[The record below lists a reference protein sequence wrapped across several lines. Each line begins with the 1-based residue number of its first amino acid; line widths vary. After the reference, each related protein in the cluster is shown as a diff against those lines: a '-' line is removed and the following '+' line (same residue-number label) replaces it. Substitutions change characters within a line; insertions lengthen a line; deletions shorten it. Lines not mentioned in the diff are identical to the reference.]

1 MGEKDLYQSDF
12 YEDSRR
18 FADAFN
24 GSLFQGKQVVRAE
37 ELEEADGELIGFI
50 EAGEEEGRAH
60 KVIRDKVKKWRGTHF
75 AILVMEN
82 QSQVDYGM
90 VLRVMKAE
98 ALGYEKQ
105 KKAAYRKA
113 KEKGVS
119 FTSAEYISRM
129 KREEKFIP
137 IITLVVYLG
146 VGEAWDGA
154 RSLYELLKLDE
165 RLKPYVNNHRLN
177 LYDYHEKKD
186 YSLFQ
191 TENRVLF
198 EFLSHAGD
206 KEGMKESMREHPD
219 WYSQLD
225 LESVKAIEGIAG
237 ISMDPA
243 LMKEMKEDGE
253 EVYNMC
259 KAFEDYKEEG
269 REEGLKAGREE
280 GREEGLKA
288 GREENQLRAIKVI
301 MKNLRLNAE
310 EAMKLLEIEAEDRE
324 KYRSAIR

>member
-37 ELEEADGELIGFI
+37 ELEEADGELIGFM
-50 EAGEEEGRAH
+50 EAGEEEGKAH

-75 AILVMEN
+75 AILVIEN

-177 LYDYHEKKD
+177 LYDLLQSRSNLFSNATACGWWRMRPRQLCPPTRESPWEPSA
-186 YSLFQ
+186 SLA
-191 TENRVLF
+191 V
-198 EFLSHAGD
+198 SA
-206 KEGMKESMREHPD
+206 SMRRKTTVWE
-219 WYSQLD
+219 
-225 LESVKAIEGIAG
+225 
-237 ISMDPA
+237 
-243 LMKEMKEDGE
+243 
-253 EVYNMC
+253 
-259 KAFEDYKEEG
+259 KEEPF
-269 REEGLKAGREE
+269 
-280 GREEGLKA
+280 
-288 GREENQLRAIKVI
+288 
-301 MKNLRLNAE
+301 
-310 EAMKLLEIEAEDRE
+310 
-324 KYRSAIR
+324 

>member
-1 MGEKDLYQSDF
+1 MERNTFCYSG
-12 YEDSRR
+12 
-18 FADAFN
+18 
-24 GSLFQGKQVVRAE
+24 
-37 ELEEADGELIGFI
+37 DGE
-50 EAGEEEGRAH
+50 
-60 KVIRDKVKKWRGTHF
+60 
-75 AILVMEN
+75 
-82 QSQVDYGM
+82 S
-90 VLRVMKAE
+90 
-98 ALGYEKQ
+98 
-105 KKAAYRKA
+105 
-113 KEKGVS
+113 VS
-119 FTSAEYISRM
+119 GG
-129 KREEKFIP
+129 
-137 IITLVVYLG
+137 L
-146 VGEAWDGA
+146 WDGA
-154 RSLYELLKLDE
+154 RSLYELLELDE

-243 LMKEMKEDGE
+243 LMKEMREDGE

-269 REEGLKAGREE
+269 REEGLKAGRLESI
-280 GREEGLKA
+280 RLF
-288 GREENQLRAIKVI
+288 
-301 MKNLRLNAE
+301 MKNMNLSVEQVLDI
-310 EAMKLLEIEAEDRE
+310 LEISGEDRE
-324 KYRSAIR
+324 KYRSAIK

>member
-1 MGEKDLYQSDF
+1 MERNTFCYSG
-12 YEDSRR
+12 
-18 FADAFN
+18 
-24 GSLFQGKQVVRAE
+24 
-37 ELEEADGELIGFI
+37 DGE
-50 EAGEEEGRAH
+50 
-60 KVIRDKVKKWRGTHF
+60 
-75 AILVMEN
+75 
-82 QSQVDYGM
+82 S
-90 VLRVMKAE
+90 
-98 ALGYEKQ
+98 
-105 KKAAYRKA
+105 
-113 KEKGVS
+113 VS
-119 FTSAEYISRM
+119 GG
-129 KREEKFIP
+129 
-137 IITLVVYLG
+137 L
-146 VGEAWDGA
+146 WDGA
-154 RSLYELLKLDE
+154 RSLYELLELDE

-206 KEGMKESMREHPD
+206 KEGMKESMRRHPD

-269 REEGLKAGREE
+269 REE
-280 GREEGLKA
+280 
-288 GREENQLRAIKVI
+288 NQLRDIKVI
-301 MKNLRLNAE
+301 MKNLKLKVE

-324 KYRSAIR
+324 KYRSAIG